1 MLRLVEMK
9 AALFDRGVTGLE
21 VLNEE
26 MHRRLHSVLRKY
38 GIILGVGIAYAI
50 WCNFSSL
57 RIPCI
62 IHLIFHVECP
72 GCGMTR
78 AAVAM
83 SHMDFA
89 TAFEYNKLSVTV
101 IPVLLVLLA
110 RHEYRYIKVGEKNF
124 TKFETILLCILLYVT
139 LAYGIIR
146 NLV

>member
-1 MLRLVEMK
+1 
-9 AALFDRGVTGLE
+9 
-21 VLNEE
+21 
-26 MHRRLHSVLRKY
+26 
-38 GIILGVGIAYAI
+38 
-50 WCNFSSL
+50 
-57 RIPCI
+57 
-62 IHLIFHVECP
+62 
-72 GCGMTR
+72 MTR